1 MSSSGPEPP
10 PPAPGLFEAAAD
22 AEATAQAVAAAA
34 PIAVERADI
43 ALLHTLDPAL
53 HEPVYRLLSSLADNK
68 YVLGRRYA
76 EWCTG
81 APMLESAVAAA
92 AMAQDELGHARSFY
106 PLLRAFPMDR
116 GAAAMEE
123 RGWQTRPTH
132 AMACLDRRF
141 DAWADYIAANV
152 LVDTAL
158 TTLLERGGRLDL
170 RAAAPASAQDR
181 PRGGRPLGPRQRLAA
196 PPGASEP
203 MQAAIERMWHDAFNW
218 FGMRRR
224 RARESNIVSAD
235 PETLRDV
242 ASPETR
248 APDPRLLLRSPG
260 LGDASGIRAR

>member
-1 MSSSGPEPP
+1 VSSSPEPP

-43 ALLHTLDPAL
+43 AQLHTLDATL

-158 TTLLERGGRLDL
+158 TTLLSAAVDSTYEPL
-170 RAAAPASAQDR
+170 RQRARKIVHEEAAHWVHGSGWLR
-181 PRGGRPLGPRQRLAA
+181 RLAA
-196 PPGASEP
+196 TEA
-203 MQAAIERMWHDAFNW
+203 MQAALARMWHDAFNW
-218 FGMRRR
+218 LDAADDALVKSR
-224 RARESNIVSAD
+224 IVSAE
-235 PETLRDV
+235 PETLRV
-242 ASPETR
+242 SLRERLAPLLPPSPPGR
-248 APDPRLLLRSPG
+248 G
-260 LGDASGIRAR
+260 LG